1 MCVINHDIKTNT
13 KRTINLDLGF
23 RLIKEMTSQWYKGGK
38 FFFQGHF
45 LELSGA
51 DY

>member
-23 RLIKEMTSQWYKGGK
+23 EMTSQWNKGGK

-45 LELSGA
+45 LELTGA